1 MRLIRQDRQ
10 DFLREYSGSALA
22 SSPAAP
28 GVRSA
33 TVEQIRGW
41 FLARYMRRQDAA
53 LVQNVDKFMAELI
66 VERDEENP
74 NQINVLYPPQ
84 LTGWLAVMAGRVA
97 FRLV

>member
-1 MRLIRQDRQ
+1 
-10 DFLREYSGSALA
+10 
-22 SSPAAP
+22 
-28 GVRSA
+28 
-33 TVEQIRGW
+33 
-41 FLARYMRRQDAA
+41 
-53 LVQNVDKFMAELI
+53 LI